1 MSFIIENLQ
10 IITGIVFCLIAG
22 ILIAFFWNFLT
33 RLLFG
38 RLVAGLME
46 KGADSEENAVTL
58 DEIGIKRAG
67 IVHFALSR
75 RSTLSRL
82 VGVKLPEG
90 EGERKFFLPAEKAD
104 KAKSIYGTQQG
115 TLLSFVIALLLIALL
130 VVLLL
135 YVLPKFAE

>member
-46 KGADSEENAVTL
+46 KGAESEESAVTL
-58 DEIGIKRAG
+58 EELGIKNVGLIR
-67 IVHFALSR
+67 FALSR
-75 RSTLSRL
+75 KSTLSKL
-82 VGVKLPEG
+82 VGVKLPDG
-90 EGERKFFLPAEKAD
+90 EGERKYFLPSEKRD
-104 KAKSIYGTQQG
+104 KAKSIYGAQQG
-115 TLLSFVIALLLIALL
+115 TLLSLVIALVLIALL
-130 VVLLL
+130 VVLLT
-135 YVLPKFAE
+135 YVLPEFAK

>member
-46 KGADSEENAVTL
+46 KGAESEESAVTL
-58 DEIGIKRAG
+58 EELGIKNVGLIR
-67 IVHFALSR
+67 FALSR
-75 RSTLSRL
+75 KSTLSKL
-82 VGVKLPEG
+82 VGVKLPDG
-90 EGERKFFLPAEKAD
+90 EGERKYFLPSEKRD
-104 KAKSIYGTQQG
+104 KAKSIYGAQQG
-115 TLLSFVIALLLIALL
+115 TLLSFVIALALIALL
-130 VVLLL
+130 VVLLT
-135 YVLPKFAE
+135 YVLPEFAK